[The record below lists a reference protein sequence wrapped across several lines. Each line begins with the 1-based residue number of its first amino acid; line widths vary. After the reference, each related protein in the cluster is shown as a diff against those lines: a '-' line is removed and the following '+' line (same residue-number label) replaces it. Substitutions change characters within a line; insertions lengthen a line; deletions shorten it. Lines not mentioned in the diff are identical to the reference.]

1 MINNFLEFINE
12 SIKKTISDFIEK
24 SKEKHGDKYDYSNVN
39 YIDSRTPIVINCKTH
54 GEFIQ
59 RPDSHIRGSGCIKC
73 RNDKRRSNKDEFIEK
88 SRKIHGDKYDYSN
101 VEYKN
106 ADTPVSIICKTH
118 GSFRQIP
125 YSHLT
130 ARAGCPNC
138 RESKGEIDVAKSLD
152 GLSIK
157 YIRNNKF
164 IDCRGETGYPLPF
177 DFYLPDYNMCI
188 EYDGQ
193 QHYLP
198 VFGIDKFTRLK
209 INDKIKDYYCE
220 KNGIKLLRI
229 SYKISGYER
238 IYDEIKRYLST
249 F

>member
-1 MINNFLEFINE
+1 MISGFLEFIKE
-12 SIKKTISDFIEK
+12 SKRRTISDFIER
-24 SKEKHGDKYDYSNVN
+24 SKEKHGDRYDYSDVN
-39 YIDSRTPIVINCKTH
+39 YIDSRTPVVINCKTH
-54 GEFIQ
+54 GKFIQ
-59 RPDSHIRGSGCIKC
+59 RPDAHIRGSGCIKC

-106 ADTPVSIICKTH
+106 ADTPVSIICKAH
-118 GSFRQIP
+118 GPFRQIP
-125 YSHLT
+125 YSHLS

-152 GLSIK
+152 NLSIK
-157 YIRNNKF
+157 YIRLKKF
-164 IDCRGETGYPLPF
+164 DDCRGETGYPLPF
-177 DFYLPDYNMCI
+177 DFYIPDYNMCI

-209 INDKIKDYYCE
+209 INDKIKDEYC
-220 KNGIKLLRI
+220 KKSGIKLLRI
-229 SYKISGYER
+229 SYKYKKFE
-238 IYDEIKRYLST
+238 DIKAKIVEFLSL
-249 F
+249 